1 MQVKARLYVSRR
13 ADIITIATTIYAK
26 EAIKSTN
33 CQNFKAFTA
42 DTNKIGG
49 NN

>member
-1 MQVKARLYVSRR
+1 VSRR

-49 NN
+49 NNKYSF